1 MKANS
6 GIVVNSNRRSAYS
19 NFSENLLKLSVK
31 NESIAKTCRDL
42 NINRQQFNKYLSGQ
56 VLPNAETL
64 ERITEHFNI
73 DALELFKPPYSD
85 PAELN
90 TVTISTEKTNKLAVL
105 KAAVLQFESKPA
117 VSHLEPG
124 VYSYYMPYESDT
136 SKCMRGFIAI
146 SVNDGV
152 TFFSRVMRY
161 SEFLSG
167 QNYSRK
173 NVCDGVVTQTS
184 NKLMMIGRYRNN
196 DHTISLLN
204 VDTNNKVDGLYWI
217 GLLTAFSMTS
227 LPTAVRTI
235 FYHVGSIETWQQ
247 HFKHSG
253 ILKLDDLTIP
263 NELRSMIKD
272 QFIFGEAT
280 LYTYDVHKR
289 WREN

>member
-152 TFFSRVMRY
+152 TFFRA
-161 SEFLSG
+161 L
-167 QNYSRK
+167 
-173 NVCDGVVTQTS
+173 CDIAS
-184 NKLMMIGRYRNN
+184 
-196 DHTISLLN
+196 
-204 VDTNNKVDGLYWI
+204 
-217 GLLTAFSMTS
+217 F
-227 LPTAVRTI
+227 
-235 FYHVGSIETWQQ
+235 
-247 HFKHSG
+247 
-253 ILKLDDLTIP
+253 
-263 NELRSMIKD
+263 
-272 QFIFGEAT
+272 
-280 LYTYDVHKR
+280 
-289 WREN
+289 